1 MSAPTCR
8 PTHVALPIVVMG
20 VCGAGK
26 SVIGAQLADVLGL
39 PFLDGDDLHPAANV
53 TKMSQGLSLTDEDRK
68 PWLAA
73 VGSWLT
79 DHRSPGAVTA
89 CSALKRSYRDQL
101 RTAHRLHPSGRRPAH
116 RHRPSGIPPGPFHA
130 AKPCRLAV
138 PDPGT
143 TAGRR
148 DWNHPE
154 LRPTRRRS
162 RVRRQSMVG
171 SCIRGMI
178 EGDAA

>member
-8 PTHVALPIVVMG
+8 PTPVTPPIVVMG

-26 SVIGAQLADVLGL
+26 SVIGAQLADTLGL

-53 TKMSQGLSLTDEDRK
+53 AKMSQGLSLTDEDRK

-101 RTAHRLHPSGRRPAH
+101 RAACPDIVFIHLAGDQHIVIDRVAARPDHFMPPSLVASQYQTLEPLQDDET
-116 RHRPSGIPPGPFHA
+116 GITLDFDQPVDDLVHA
-130 AKPCRLAV
+130 ARQWL
-138 PDPGT
+138 GT
-143 TAGRR
+143 ATA
-148 DWNHPE
+148 
-154 LRPTRRRS
+154 
-162 RVRRQSMVG
+162 
-171 SCIRGMI
+171 
-178 EGDAA
+178 A

>member
-101 RTAHRLHPSGRRPAH
+101 RTACPDIVFIHLAGDQHIVIDRVASRPDHFMPPSLVASQYQTLEPLQDDET
-116 RHRPSGIPPGPFHA
+116 GITLNFDQPVDDLVFA
-130 AKPCRLAV
+130 ASQWLA
-138 PDPGT
+138 
-143 TAGRR
+143 
-148 DWNHPE
+148 
-154 LRPTRRRS
+154 
-162 RVRRQSMVG
+162 
-171 SCIRGMI
+171 
-178 EGDAA
+178 AASAA